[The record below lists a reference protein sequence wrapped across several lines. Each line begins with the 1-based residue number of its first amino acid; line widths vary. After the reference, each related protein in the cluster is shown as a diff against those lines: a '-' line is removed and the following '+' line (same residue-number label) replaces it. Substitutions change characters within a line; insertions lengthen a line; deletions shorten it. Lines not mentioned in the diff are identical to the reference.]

1 MSERRPGFLKGGG
14 ASPTNLLELFL
25 PSRSGCCSG
34 LINDED
40 LNVRRG
46 SVFRI
51 LFAVEGEVCADIAE
65 TSDPLPPFAKARMVK
80 AHRLADDRNQ
90 ASAVLQSPQGAG
102 YVPRSVNWVC
112 AFDSAAAGAK
122 RRIH

>member
-1 MSERRPGFLKGGG
+1 M
-14 ASPTNLLELFL
+14 AAL
-25 PSRSGCCSG
+25 PQLICFSCSCQFCAGRCSG

-40 LNVRRG
+40 LHVGRG

-80 AHRLADDRNQ
+80 AHRFADNRDQ
-90 ASAVLQSPQGAG
+90 ASAVFQS
-102 YVPRSVNWVC
+102 S
-112 AFDSAAAGAK
+112 
-122 RRIH
+122 